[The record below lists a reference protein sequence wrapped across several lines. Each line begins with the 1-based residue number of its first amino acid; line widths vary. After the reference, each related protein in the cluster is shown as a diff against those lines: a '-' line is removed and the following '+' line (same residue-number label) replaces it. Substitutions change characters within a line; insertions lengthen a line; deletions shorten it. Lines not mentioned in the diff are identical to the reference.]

1 MQSHSTQKDTS
12 SSAVT
17 SSLSDL
23 IARLEKATGP
33 DRAIDGL
40 IKALV
45 NPPPSLADEPASIFV
60 RYDRNDDLGVFKT
73 DHATQLSFKT
83 LVPPYTSSIDAAMTL
98 KPGYHKYILGSEWCA
113 VWQEDGRY
121 NDAERVP
128 TRNRPAIAL
137 CIAALKAQLS
147 TRDDAERDSPQNE
160 GSKMNQK
167 IATELGHA
175 AVDNIAFMA
184 IATRTDA
191 VVADI
196 ALDALTDAGLRVV
209 SGTAIE
215 STAEL
220 LAAYEAQIFI
230 LEKKCNDLRGVTK

>member
-1 MQSHSTQKDTS
+1 
-12 SSAVT
+12 
-17 SSLSDL
+17 
-23 IARLEKATGP
+23 
-33 DRAIDGL
+33 
-40 IKALV
+40 
-45 NPPPSLADEPASIFV
+45 
-60 RYDRNDDLGVFKT
+60 
-73 DHATQLSFKT
+73 
-83 LVPPYTSSIDAAMTL
+83 
-98 KPGYHKYILGSEWCA
+98 
-113 VWQEDGRY
+113 
-121 NDAERVP
+121 
-128 TRNRPAIAL
+128 
-137 CIAALKAQLS
+137 
-147 TRDDAERDSPQNE
+147 
-160 GSKMNQK
+160 MNQK

>member
-1 MQSHSTQKDTS
+1 MDSEDRSTQKDTS

-83 LVPPYTSSIDAAMTL
+83 LVPPYTSSIDAAMIL
-98 KPGYHKYILGSEWCA
+98 VRQGLLVVYIHQIGDEWHVLLGGVEEKPFYPA
-113 VWQEDGRY
+113 VATSLPR
-121 NDAERVP
+121 
-128 TRNRPAIAL
+128 AI
-137 CIAALKAQLS
+137 CIAALKALS
-147 TRDDAERDSPQNE
+147 Q
-160 GSKMNQK
+160 
-167 IATELGHA
+167 
-175 AVDNIAFMA
+175 
-184 IATRTDA
+184 
-191 VVADI
+191 
-196 ALDALTDAGLRVV
+196 
-209 SGTAIE
+209 IE
-215 STAEL
+215 SLPANDSAETR
-220 LAAYEAQIFI
+220 
-230 LEKKCNDLRGVTK
+230 LEI

>member
-147 TRDDAERDSPQNE
+147 TRDDA
-160 GSKMNQK
+160 
-167 IATELGHA
+167 
-175 AVDNIAFMA
+175 A